1 MEYNYRKFEER
12 EALYQYRAILEEI
25 ITKGEDNL
33 SPMID
38 PATGEQLS
46 TREIHG
52 IQMKYDIL
60 ENGAPIITERDIS
73 GFAPGAIAEIFAFMN
88 GARTDEELREYGCKF
103 WGPWVTEKKC
113 KKRGLETGDL
123 GEGSYGDVWAD
134 YPTSDGES
142 FNQWKEI
149 DLQMRERPELKT
161 HRITNWIPNY
171 TIRNSN
177 PNHKQR
183 VVVCPC
189 HGEIHFNIINGR
201 LDMTMWQ
208 RSCDVV
214 LGLPSNLTQYTAMFL
229 AMAETHNLKPGVF
242 CHQISNAHIYSNSLE
257 HAKIMLERGYA
268 NDLAAFPDLVVTG
281 HHDRVWEYRKEDF
294 AIENY
299 HPKEKILKI
308 PVGV

>member
-1 MEYNYRKFEER
+1 MEYNYRRFEER

-25 ITKGEDNL
+25 ITKGEDNP

-38 PATGEQLS
+38 PATGEKLY

-52 IQMKYDIL
+52 IMTKFDIL

-88 GARTDEELREYGCKF
+88 GADSDEKLREYGCKF
-103 WGPWVTEKKC
+103 WGPWVTEQKC
-113 KKRGLETGDL
+113 RKRGLNPGEL
-123 GEGSYGDVWAD
+123 GPGGYSGAWTMF
-134 YPTSDGES
+134 PTPDGKE

-149 DLQMRERPELKT
+149 DLQKRERPELKT
-161 HRITNWIPNY
+161 HRITNWIPFY

-177 PNHKQR
+177 NQQK

-189 HGEIHFNIINGR
+189 HGDIHFNIINGR
-201 LDMTMWQ
+201 LDMTMVQ

-214 LGLPSNLTQYTAMFL
+214 LGLPSNWTQYTAMFL

-242 CHQISNAHIYSNSLE
+242 CHFISNAHIYSNSLE

>member
-1 MEYNYRKFEER
+1 MEYEYRPYEER
-12 EALYQYRAILEEI
+12 EALYQYREILREI
-25 ITKGEDNL
+25 IEEGEDNP

-60 ENGAPIITERDIS
+60 KNGAPIITERDIS
-73 GFAPGAIAEIFAFMN
+73 GFYKGAIGEIFAFIN
-88 GARTDEELREYGCKF
+88 GVRTEKELREFGCKF

-113 KKRGLETGDL
+113 AKRGLEPGDL
-123 GEGSYGDVWAD
+123 GDGSYGSAWQAF
-134 YPTSDGES
+134 PTPDGEY
-142 FNQWKEI
+142 FDQWKEI

-161 HRITNWIPNY
+161 HRITNWVPYY

-177 PNHKQR
+177 NKQR

-214 LGLPSNLTQYTAMFL
+214 LGLPSNLTQYTAMML
-229 AMAETHNLKPGVF
+229 AMAETHDLKPGVF

-257 HAKIMLERGYA
+257 HAKIMLERGFK
-268 NDLAAFPDLVVTG
+268 NDLAPFPTLKVVN
-281 HHDRVWEYRKEDF
+281 HHDRVWEYRKDDFELED
-294 AIENY
+294 Y
-299 HPKEKILKI
+299 HPKEKMLKI